1 MKNTI
6 YGGILIILGALTVP
20 IEWDMTF
27 FFLTLMLGGL
37 AIFVKE
43 DGGEQIESCGKET
56 YAEEPGEGTD
66 GYIQSDKRTIGYSRT
81 GTD

>member
-20 IEWDMTF
+20 IEWDATF
-27 FFLTLMLGGL
+27 FFFTLILGGL

-43 DGGEQIESCGKET
+43 DGGEQIESSRKKT
-56 YAEEPGEGTD
+56 YAEEPGKGAD
-66 GYIQSDKRTIGYSRT
+66 GHIQPDERAVGYSCT